1 MKPRRC
7 TICRKPA
14 TQGNAV
20 NAWCS
25 HEHAIELIERNR
37 AKQAKRQA
45 KIERATTRK
54 AKEAAKGR
62 ATLKAEAQAAV
73 NAFVRARDAGKP
85 CISCGRP
92 DDGQHQRHAGHW
104 KTTKARPDIRFD
116 PANIHAQCYQ
126 CNVHGGGGIHPGY
139 LPELTARI
147 GNLEVDRLTRVQ
159 TIKHTDDD
167 LRHIRD
173 TYRKAARELL
183 RRAA

>member
-1 MKPRRC
+1 MRKC
-7 TICRKPA
+7 SICRQPA
-14 TQGNAV
+14 TQGNAI

-25 HEHAIELIERNR
+25 HEHAIQIIERNR

-54 AKEAAKGR
+54 AKEAAKSR

-104 KTTKARPDIRFD
+104 KTVKARSDVRFD
-116 PANIHAQCYQ
+116 PANIHSQCSQ
-126 CNVHGGGGIHPGY
+126 CNHFDGGGLHPGY
-139 LPELTARI
+139 LPELIRRI
-147 GNLEVDRLTRVQ
+147 GQAEVDRLTEVKTVRYS
-159 TIKHTDDD
+159 DDD

-173 TYRKAARELL
+173 TYRKAARELI